1 MLVSCKTKEEDVI
14 GKLDRLAERID
25 KNGSRF
31 DADDWEEAIE
41 ELADIHEEMEDCDF
55 TREQLLEFG
64 RKEGQLTVI
73 LAKEGSKALGNA
85 FFDFIG
91 NFGAF
96 TRGFVEGA
104 ESAYD
109 KEEFEQIGRDF
120 DQKMNNL
127 KDDWEVNAHA
137 VSNFLS
143 TVDTAPTDS
152 LHSNDDPCYICL
164 GDGATAYHLN
174 RNCNGLNQCHG
185 DIVSTNVGRAISI
198 YHRDACGLCAQ

>member
-1 MLVSCKTKEEDVI
+1 MTRKLSFSIFYFFLLCFMLASCKTKEEDVI

-55 TREQLLEFG
+55 TREQLVEFG

-104 ESAYD
+104 ERAYD

-127 KDDWEVNAHA
+127 KDDWEESARS

-143 TVDTAPTDS
+143 AADSVSDDT
-152 LHSNDDPCYICL
+152 N
-164 GDGATAYHLN
+164 N
-174 RNCNGLNQCHG
+174 RK
-185 DIVSTNVGRAISI
+185 
-198 YHRDACGLCAQ
+198 